1 MQLCACVCVCAC
13 THENQVAE
21 KCVSV
26 VWDVG
31 EGLLGVAS
39 HLITT
44 PPNKHLLLTVHTHTD
59 THTLYTNT
67 HTKGCIKVIKCGFR
81 CVCVGGCVSE
91 RQSFLGEVT

>member
-1 MQLCACVCVCAC
+1 MQLCARMCVYVRAC

-44 PPNKHLLLTVHTHTD
+44 PP
-59 THTLYTNT
+59 
-67 HTKGCIKVIKCGFR
+67 
-81 CVCVGGCVSE
+81 
-91 RQSFLGEVT
+91 